1 MLPGGWKGL
10 GLGPWLRLRAGW
22 AQTSTFQQRPAGP
35 VPRGPGPPAPKGTHS
50 ALGVGAG
57 LAGGRGCRGGSGLQD
72 QGSVTRSPGAD
83 AGKAAPAVCSA
94 SVFSAGLASAW
105 SVTRPLG
112 MGCLAPGW
120 GGGALASAAPA
131 APRQSRLCSRRHCPG
146 RGWRR
151 LGHRL
156 RTWVAG
162 AHILCWGPCRPLP
175 CAFCGCQGSSGA
187 GPGCGMWRPDR
198 LALALRCQWGP
209 TSANSSAPSRPG
221 PSCSHGL
228 GALMGPGLPVPRV

>member
-1 MLPGGWKGL
+1 M
-10 GLGPWLRLRAGW
+10 
-22 AQTSTFQQRPAGP
+22 
-35 VPRGPGPPAPKGTHS
+35 
-50 ALGVGAG
+50 
-57 LAGGRGCRGGSGLQD
+57 LQD

-131 APRQSRLCSRRHCPG
+131 A
-146 RGWRR
+146 
-151 LGHRL
+151 L
-156 RTWVAG
+156 RAEPSLLQT
-162 AHILCWGPCRPLP
+162 PLP
-175 CAFCGCQGSSGA
+175 WERLETSGA
-187 GPGCGMWRPDR
+187 SAQNLGWGRAHPLLGTLQTPAVCVLWPSGQLPGWAWLWHVETRQAGLGSEMPV
-198 LALALRCQWGP
+198 GP